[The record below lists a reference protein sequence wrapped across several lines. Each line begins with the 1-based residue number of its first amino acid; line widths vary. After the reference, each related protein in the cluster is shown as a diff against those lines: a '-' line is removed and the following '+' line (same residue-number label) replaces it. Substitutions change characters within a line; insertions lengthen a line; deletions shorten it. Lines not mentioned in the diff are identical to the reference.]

1 MAMIALDFDETYTAM
16 PEVWDNFIDTVK
28 ATGHSIVVV
37 TARHDRQ
44 DCLGSD
50 DNSDITDLCN
60 RKNISVIYCGQKPKR
75 AFCESL
81 DYFFNIWIDDSPQ
94 SII

>member
-1 MAMIALDFDETYTAM
+1 MALIALDFDETYTLL
-16 PEVWDNFIDTVK
+16 PDLWDAFIDLSK
-28 ATGHSIVVV
+28 ASGHSVVIV

-44 DCLGSD
+44 DCLGAD
-50 DNSDITDLCN
+50 DNSDIVDLCN
-60 RKNISVIYCGQKPKR
+60 RKNISVIYCSQKPKR

-81 DYFFNIWIDDSPQ
+81 DYNFDIWIDDSPE